1 VKTFPTA
8 NNLDWLRLLFAL
20 QVCLHHLTLHF
31 DVYLPKIIKNFP
43 GVPAF
48 FFVSGFLVYV
58 SYQNA
63 PGRQYAR
70 NRLLRIYPALI
81 AVTLGG
87 AAVTVVALG
96 WETVARHAGTYA
108 LWITAQ
114 LTLGQAYNAPLFRE
128 VGVGVMNGSLWS
140 ITVELLFYACV
151 PLVAAAERRY
161 RHAIWIVGLMSFAV
175 FAIGP
180 LVSTEAVYRQKTAYD
195 IVALTPLAWGWMFC
209 VGILAAKHFDLIRP
223 YLRFFPLAIVPMALM
238 ILFADGGLLFK
249 PIGNRLGV
257 IYFLCYAALILW
269 AAFALPHV
277 PLKTD
282 LSYGAYVWHMPVVNL
297 MLVLGFQSVAA
308 GLLLTLLVAATSWYL
323 VERPAIRLKKTSLRE
338 ERPSRDGPARSS

>member
-1 VKTFPTA
+1 MKTFPTA
-8 NNLDWLRLLFAL
+8 NNLDALRLLFAL

-31 DVYLPKIIKNFP
+31 DVHLPKIIKHFP

-48 FFVSGFLVYV
+48 FFVSGFLVYA

-63 PGRQYAR
+63 PGRPYVR

-96 WETVARHAGTYA
+96 WEAVYKHAGTYA
-108 LWITAQ
+108 LWLVAQ
-114 LTLGQAYNAPLFRE
+114 LTLGQAYNPSLFRE

-151 PLVAAAERRY
+151 PLVAAAERRQ
-161 RHAIWIVGLMSFAV
+161 RHAVWIIGLLSLLLFAV
-175 FAIGP
+175 GP
-180 LVSTEAVYRQKTAYD
+180 RLFSETVYRQKTVYD
-195 IVALTPLAWGWMFC
+195 IIALTPLAWGWMFC
-209 VGILAAKHFDLIRP
+209 IGILAARHFELLRP
-223 YLRFFPLAIVPMALM
+223 YLRWFPLAIIPMALM
-238 ILFADGGLLFK
+238 IAFAEGGLLFK

-257 IYFLCYAALILW
+257 VYFLCYAALILW
-269 AAFALPHV
+269 AAFALPHL
-277 PLKTD
+277 PLRAD

-297 MLVLGFQSVAA
+297 MLVLGLQSVPL
-308 GLLLTLLVAATSWYL
+308 GLLATLGVAAVSWYL
-323 VERPAIRLKKTSLRE
+323 VERPALALKRVSLRGE
-338 ERPSRDGPARSS
+338 GASARGGPAT